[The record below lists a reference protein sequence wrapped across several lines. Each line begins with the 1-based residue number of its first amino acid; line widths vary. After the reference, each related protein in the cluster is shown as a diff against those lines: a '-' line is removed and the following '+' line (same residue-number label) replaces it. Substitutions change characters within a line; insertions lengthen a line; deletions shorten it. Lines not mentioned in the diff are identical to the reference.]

1 MSVYKYCAYDLK
13 GKLIEGKIDVESA
26 IQLKK
31 NLKADRLTLKSYT
44 IEKSGNKDIFNK
56 KKLRQSELISFTRE
70 VCIMLESEISLLESL
85 TIQETMTKS
94 PSLKGFISNLKKSI
108 NQGEPFYTGLLP
120 YEDQLGATYVNLV
133 HAGEI
138 SGTLGKTMSELA
150 DLLEK
155 NAEIKQKINS
165 ALAYPIAVL
174 SITVLISSFL
184 VVFVLPSFVK
194 MFTDSGVKL
203 PFLTQLLLDISSF
216 IRGNI
221 IIILII
227 IFSFVVFLKKF
238 LATTKGKKIKNR
250 ILYRIPIFGKLILE
264 SVTLRFTRTLA
275 TLLEAGVSILKS
287 LEIAAVSVGDPLF
300 TEKILKVKEEVQS
313 GIPIS
318 SSLNRTNYFSIATI
332 SMINVGEKSGRTVI
346 ILKKLA
352 STNEKHFDQ
361 FVKGA
366 ITLIEPLIMIFMG
379 VIIGSVVLALY
390 LPMFDM
396 ISAVK

>member
-1 MSVYKYCAYDLK
+1 MSIYKYYAYDLK
-13 GKLIEGKIDVESA
+13 GKQLEGKMDVENV

-31 NLKADRLTLKSYT
+31 RLKEDKLTLKSYT
-44 IEKSGNKDIFNK
+44 IEKNTNKSTSH
-56 KKLRQSELISFTRE
+56 KKLKQSELISFTRE

-94 PSLKGFISNLKKSI
+94 VSLKAFISNLKKSI

-120 YEDQLGATYVNLV
+120 YEDQLGPTYVNLV

-138 SGTLGKTMSELA
+138 SGTLGKTMNELA

-155 NAEIKQKINS
+155 NSEIKQKINS

-184 VVFVLPSFVK
+184 IVFVLPSFVK
-194 MFTDSGVKL
+194 MFTDSGVQL
-203 PFLTQLLLDISSF
+203 PFLTQLLLDLSSF
-216 IRGNI
+216 IRGNFI
-221 IIILII
+221 VILIF
-227 IFSFVVFLKKF
+227 IFSFVLYLKKF

-250 ILYRIPIFGKLILE
+250 ILYRIPVFGKLILE

-287 LEIAAVSVGDPLF
+287 LEIAAISVGDPLF

-313 GIPIS
+313 GISIS

-379 VIIGSVVLALY
+379 VMIGSVVLALY